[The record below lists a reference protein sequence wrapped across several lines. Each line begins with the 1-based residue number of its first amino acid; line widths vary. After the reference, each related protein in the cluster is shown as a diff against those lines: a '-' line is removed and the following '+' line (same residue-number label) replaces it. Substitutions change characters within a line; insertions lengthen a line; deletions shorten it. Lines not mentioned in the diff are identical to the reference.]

1 MTMLA
6 AAATLVGL
14 YGLHRLAVWAEER
27 GYIYYLRGHG
37 SSGSVGS
44 AFLEVQSL
52 LEPAARHV
60 VKERKRE
67 IIEEKASGDPPS
79 PGGRPC

>member
-1 MTMLA
+1 MLA
-6 AAATLVGL
+6 AAVILVGL

-37 SSGSVGS
+37 SSGSAGS
-44 AFLEVQSL
+44 AFLEVQAL
-52 LEPAARHV
+52 LEPGVRHV
-60 VKERKRE
+60 VNERRRE
-67 IIEEKASGDPPS
+67 IVEEKESGDPPS

>member
-6 AAATLVGL
+6 AAAILVGL

-27 GYIYYLRGHG
+27 GYIYYLRGRG

-44 AFLEVQSL
+44 AFLEVQAL
-52 LEPAARHV
+52 LEPGVRHV
-60 VKERKRE
+60 VNERKRE
-67 IIEEKASGDPPS
+67 IAEEKESGDPPS
-79 PGGRPC
+79 PTPA